1 MNHVLISKCE
11 DLKIRSTENQSGRVL
26 RNRILLYMVVVSGS
40 MVSFLP
46 MGKNQLS
53 PQLRR
58 ILM

>member
-26 RNRILLYMVVVSGS
+26 GNRWIILYMVVLSGS

-46 MGKNQLS
+46 VGKTSSVLS
-53 PQLRR
+53 LDGY
-58 ILM
+58 